1 MPTPKA
7 GYHLK
12 SGEKVPGVTTI
23 IGGQLAWSK
32 PALLYWAWDQGRQG
46 KDFRETKDDAADVGT
61 RVHAL
66 IEMEMRGQTPTE
78 IPVDCESSL
87 LAFYEWREAFRLQ
100 CTGSEIA
107 LTSEKYRYGG
117 TIDYPVLVSGRRCIL
132 DLKTS
137 KGVYPDHR
145 IQLAAY
151 GQLWDEAHPD
161 DPVTGYHL
169 LQVGKE
175 NGSFG
180 HYYWPSLAKE
190 FEAFFLLRNLYDL
203 QKEIGK

>member
-1 MPTPKA
+1 MPSPKA

-12 SGEKVPGVTTI
+12 SGEKVPGVTTV
-23 IGGQLAWSK
+23 IGGQLAWNK
-32 PALLYWAWDQGRQG
+32 GALMYWAWSQGKEG
-46 KDFRETKDDAADVGT
+46 KDFRETKDEAADLGT

-66 IEMEMRGQTPTE
+66 IENEMRLRPMAE
-78 IPVDCESSL
+78 IPKDCESSL
-87 LAFYEWREAFRLQ
+87 LAFYEWRDAFKLET
-100 CTGSEIA
+100 TGSEIS
-107 LTSEKYRYGG
+107 LVSEKYRYGG
-117 TIDYPVLVSGRRCIL
+117 TIDYPVILSGRRCIL

-137 KGVYPDHR
+137 KGIYPDHR

-151 GQLWDEAHPD
+151 GQLWDEVHPD
-161 DPVTGYHL
+161 DPVRGLHL

-175 NGSFG
+175 NGSFT

-190 FEAFFLLRNLYDL
+190 FEAFYLLRCLYDL